1 MRRVVHPGGVITW
14 ELTHNAPPPVPP
26 QLAIA
31 YMEPTHLVRPRRAP
45 AAAQPAAPQLAV
57 VHLHRRVGQR
67 SLEPTHLVRPTPR
80 VLQAPAEQSPAKV
93 AKVAALREAVAKA
106 DAEAGALAVAL
117 ADAETAAAR
126 DAVALQEAITLRE
139 AVKVAVATGDCRLAE
154 SPSPPPSPAGP
165 AEALEPDAIALR
177 VAMRSPEWLASCSTM
192 AALTAPQLAVVHLEP
207 THLVRPTQSP
217 AKVAKVAALREA
229 VAKADAEA
237 GALAVALA
245 DAETAAARD
254 AVALQEA
261 ITLREA
267 VKVAVATGDCR
278 LTESPSPPPS
288 PAGPAEAL
296 DPDAIALREA
306 MRSPEWLALC
316 STMAAR
322 AAELH
327 TAVAASTEPP
337 AVVAITEPQDSDIE
351 PQEGDERSASEAD

>member
-14 ELTHNAPPPVPP
+14 ELAHNAPMPVPP

-45 AAAQPAAPQLAV
+45 AAAQPAASQLAV

-117 ADAETAAAR
+117 A
-126 DAVALQEAITLRE
+126 V
-139 AVKVAVATGDCRLAE
+139 
-154 SPSPPPSPAGP
+154 
-165 AEALEPDAIALR
+165 
-177 VAMRSPEWLASCSTM
+177 
-192 AALTAPQLAVVHLEP
+192 
-207 THLVRPTQSP
+207 
-217 AKVAKVAALREA
+217 
-229 VAKADAEA
+229 
-237 GALAVALA
+237 
-245 DAETAAARD
+245 AETAAARD

-306 MRSPEWLALC
+306 MRSPEWLASC

-351 PQEGDERSASEAD
+351 PQEGDERSASEADEVECEYEL